1 MLIIEKK
8 YKKGMYEK
16 KNTAITD
23 MNVMIVFKELEY
35 INTFALFADSLTF
48 LLMFKSDYSIS
59 CQLYNHANSQ
69 TL

>member
-1 MLIIEKK
+1 MPIIEKQ

-23 MNVMIVFKELEY
+23 MYVMIVFKELEY
-35 INTFALFADSLTF
+35 IDTFAIFADSLTF
-48 LLMFKSDYSIS
+48 LLMFKSGHSIS